1 MLMVTTSLQVS
12 DAAQETARQA
22 CVAAGAAGDVRL
34 SPAPFEM
41 EGPAEL
47 LVLRDGQL
55 SSLATARTSNTITQD
70 ASFSVSLAE
79 TDLAAVKR
87 ALAGEA
93 GLLAVHYLL
102 RVAATGPQPLALAG
116 GPDPVLVVGD
126 ASTWRP

>member
-1 MLMVTTSLQVS
+1 MVTTSLQIS
-12 DAAQETARQA
+12 DAAQETAHQA

-34 SPAPFEM
+34 SPAPFEV

-79 TDLAAVKR
+79 TDFGTVKR

-102 RVAATGPQPLALAG
+102 RVAATGPGPLALAG
-116 GPDPVLVVGD
+116 GPGPVLVAAD
-126 ASTWRP
+126 ASTWRA